1 MRREL
6 YLAEFHGERIVG
18 EQVAREQ
25 ITHAENVLDGF
36 HRLKASDHAAHGA
49 NHARLLTGRHSVFRR
64 GFLEYAAVARPL
76 ARNVR
81 HELPLEADNAC
92 MGERL
97 LRHHA
102 SVIDQELRRE
112 IVGAVDNKIVILDE
126 VEDVVAGDE
135 GMVSNDLYIGVHRFH
150 RLFRGLHFGLAHIG
164 RSMDNLTLQIRKV
177 HHVGVGNSDGA
188 YTCCGKVHGDRSPE
202 TTCTNHE
209 NLRVQKLLLALRAH
223 LFQDDVAGIALQLFV
238 GKSH

>member
-1 MRREL
+1 
-6 YLAEFHGERIVG
+6 
-18 EQVAREQ
+18 
-25 ITHAENVLDGF
+25 
-36 HRLKASDHAAHGA
+36 
-49 NHARLLTGRHSVFRR
+49 
-64 GFLEYAAVARPL
+64 
-76 ARNVR
+76 
-81 HELPLEADNAC
+81 
-92 MGERL
+92 MGEGF

-150 RLFRGLHFGLAHIG
+150 SFFCGLYLGLAHVG

-177 HHVGVGNSDGA
+177 HHVGVGNTDGSH
-188 YTCCGKVHGDRSPE
+188 TCCGKVHGYRCSE

-209 NLRVQKLLLALRAH
+209 NLRVQKLLLALRTN